1 MMLVNSVPVALP
13 DTVFDL
19 MSPLKTMFVLAD
31 SILIEP
37 AKVLPL
43 FMSSGVVLSIEL
55 TAETMIVDI
64 LDDNHS

>member
-43 FMSSGVVLSIEL
+43 FISSGVVLSIEL
-55 TAETMIVDI
+55 TAETIIVDI

>member
-1 MMLVNSVPVALP
+1 MLVNSVPVALP
-13 DTVFDL
+13 DTEFDL
-19 MSPLKTMFVLAD
+19 MSPLKTIFVLAD

-37 AKVLPL
+37 ANVLPL

-55 TAETMIVDI
+55 TAETIIVDI